1 MTVLA
6 RSTLLVVLAA
16 AISGSIPSLAAQH
29 VVRVQEVADRKAVFA
44 TVESVDIARARVRIG
59 GTIEGLTIDEGD
71 SVAEGELIATVRD
84 PTIGLQIA
92 AVDARV
98 GSLQAQLSQA
108 EIDAERAR
116 ELRVGNVTP
125 QARLDE
131 ALTNLDVIEGQLAAM
146 RAEREVLAEQFV
158 EGEVHAP
165 AAGRVL
171 DVQMINGSIV
181 LPGETVATIAAER
194 YVLRLELPERHA
206 RFMAVGDP
214 VEVGARGLGGGL
226 YEDEQTLGEGSIVK
240 VYPQLSNG
248 RVIAEAEVGGLGDF
262 FVGERVRV
270 HVATGTRPAIVV
282 PPEFLF
288 QRFGLHYVRLA
299 DGTDVVVQPG
309 QRRPEG
315 VEILSGLKSDDELV
329 MP

>member
-1 MTVLA
+1 MTVLVW
-6 RSTLLVVLAA
+6 STLLVVLAA

-29 VVRVQEVADRKAVFA
+29 VVTVQEVADRKAVFA
-44 TVESVDIARARVRIG
+44 TVESVDIVRARVRIG

-71 SVAEGELIATVRD
+71 SVAEGELIASVRD
-84 PTIGLQIA
+84 PRIGLQIA
-92 AVDARV
+92 AVDARI

-116 ELRVGNVTP
+116 ELRAGNVVP

-282 PPEFLF
+282 PPDFLF

-309 QRRPEG
+309 PRRPEG
-315 VEILSGLKSDDELV
+315 VEILSGLQSDDELV

>member
-1 MTVLA
+1 MA
-6 RSTLLVVLAA
+6 
-16 AISGSIPSLAAQH
+16 GSPPLLAAQH
-29 VVRVQEVADRKAVFA
+29 VVTVQEIADRKAVFA
-44 TVESVDIARARVRIG
+44 TVESVDIARARVRIA

-71 SVAEGELIATVRD
+71 SVAEGELVASVRD
-84 PTIGLQIA
+84 PRIGLQIA
-92 AVDARV
+92 AVDARIR
-98 GSLQAQLSQA
+98 SLEAQLSQA

-116 ELRVGNVTP
+116 ELRAANVIP

-131 ALTNLDVIEGQLAAM
+131 ALTNLNVIEGQLAAM

-158 EGEVHAP
+158 EGEVRAP

-226 YEDEQTLGEGSIVK
+226 YEEEQTLGQGNIVK

-248 RVIAEAEVGGLGDF
+248 RVIAEAEVEGLGDF

-309 QRRPEG
+309 QRRAEG
-315 VEILSGLKSDDELV
+315 VEILAGLQSDDELV